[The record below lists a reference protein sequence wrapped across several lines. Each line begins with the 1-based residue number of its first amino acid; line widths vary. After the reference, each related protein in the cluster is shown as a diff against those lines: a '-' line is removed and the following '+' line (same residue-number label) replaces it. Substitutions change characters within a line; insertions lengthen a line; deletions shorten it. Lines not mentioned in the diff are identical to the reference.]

1 MDQDTHP
8 RPYGRR
14 TPVAYTYMWRE
25 EAHQALT
32 GRVERKTLLTA
43 AGHAG
48 RALRLPCS
56 ARTLLSTLAA
66 CYGEQQLSQG
76 LLVWPS
82 NNYLMDKTG
91 LPERTLRSAI
101 ALLRQ
106 QGLIIAVDSPNGK
119 RFARRQGNSV
129 TIAYGFDL
137 GPLFAK
143 RERFAAA
150 VAEDDAE
157 RALVRSLRHDLSAIH
172 KDLQDLVAALNELG
186 RIDLASGFDDAIAAS
201 RPPRN
206 VHVRSDELAEALR
219 AAELSKTIAERA
231 YYEASKPKNSAATD
245 GNFGRH
251 KESNTD
257 CSIENCHN
265 RSGAESPQHLN
276 NGAASGGTFAA
287 FEERCGRAVRL
298 NEQSAVPAKVE
309 EEEEWREAAS
319 LRRGAPPTALLDVA
333 LWKSACPA
341 LEDYAQIRSIEDV
354 VGAGALMARLLQ
366 VAPHGL
372 ERAKRQLGPRLFSF
386 VAAFVY
392 QLYADDQA
400 RPRPEI
406 RKPGGFFCYVA
417 KEVAEGTRD
426 LSLELMTMQ
435 RKRRQRSR

>member
-1 MDQDTHP
+1 
-8 RPYGRR
+8 
-14 TPVAYTYMWRE
+14 MWRE

-56 ARTLLSTLAA
+56 ARTLLTTLAA
-66 CYGEQQLSQG
+66 CYGEQQLAQG

-82 NNYLMDKTG
+82 NSYLMDKTG

-106 QGLIIAVDSPNGK
+106 QGLIIAIDSPNGK

-172 KDLQDLVAALNELG
+172 KDLQDLVAALKELG
-186 RIDLASGFDDAIAAS
+186 RFDLASRFDDAIAAS
-201 RPPRN
+201 RPPRSIR
-206 VHVRSDELAEALR
+206 VTSDVLAEVLG
-219 AAELSKTIAERA
+219 AAQMSKTIAERT
-231 YYEASKPKNSAATD
+231 YYEVCKPKNSAATD
-245 GNFGRH
+245 GNFCRH

-257 CSIENCHN
+257 YSIENCHK
-265 RSGAESPQHLN
+265 RSGEKSPQHLDD
-276 NGAASGGTFAA
+276 GAASGGTFGS
-287 FEERCGRAVRL
+287 FEEKWGRAVRL
-298 NEQSAVPAKVE
+298 NEQSAALAEVE
-309 EEEEWREAAS
+309 TEEGWREAAS
-319 LRRGAPPTALLDVA
+319 PRRGAPPTALLDVA

-354 VGAGALMARLLQ
+354 AGAGAIMAHLLQ

-372 ERAKRQLGPRLFSF
+372 ERGKKQLGPGLFPF
-386 VAAFVY
+386 VAAYVY

-417 KEVAEGTRD
+417 KEVAEGMLD
-426 LSLELMTMQ
+426 LSLGLMAMQ